1 MYNTKYI
8 CNYQATDIFFE
19 TDVVTEEE
27 KDFIKNAIY
36 RNDFLYIFNIDDFV
50 EDEINRCIKDL
61 HDKLH
66 DCKELNELMSFLASK
81 YGSIDKEFGLM
92 LLFSYDFLYL
102 THPCICDF
110 LENGII
116 SKEKILFL
124 NTEINLKQD

>member
-61 HDKLH
+61 HDKLK

-116 SKEKILFL
+116 SK
-124 NTEINLKQD
+124 TNLIHLEQHVF